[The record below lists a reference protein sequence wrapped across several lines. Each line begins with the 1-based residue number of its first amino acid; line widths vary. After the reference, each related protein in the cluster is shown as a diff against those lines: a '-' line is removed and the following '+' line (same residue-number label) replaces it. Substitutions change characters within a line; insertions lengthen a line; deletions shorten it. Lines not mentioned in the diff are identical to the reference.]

1 MRNIFINISSTREYL
16 NVSRGKKKEEK
27 KKTNKRMDIQR
38 FLVDF
43 ANLVVFAGGVGGITS
58 SSSSSTLDATAV
70 LE

>member
-1 MRNIFINISSTREYL
+1 
-16 NVSRGKKKEEK
+16 
-27 KKTNKRMDIQR
+27 
-38 FLVDF
+38 VDL